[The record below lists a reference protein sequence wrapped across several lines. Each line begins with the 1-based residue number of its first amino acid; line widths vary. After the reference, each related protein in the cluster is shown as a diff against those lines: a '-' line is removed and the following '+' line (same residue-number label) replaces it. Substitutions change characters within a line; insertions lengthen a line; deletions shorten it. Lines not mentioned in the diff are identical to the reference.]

1 MGDQS
6 EPSTPRRLETYF
18 EAARSEIA
26 APSVGLMARVLSD
39 AHAVQAGLLVLP
51 DQTTTRRARLH
62 QAFRA
67 LVGWPAVT
75 GLATA
80 TVAGVWIG
88 VKHPDAVTPYTAF
101 LQQDAA
107 LYQVDLPVGA
117 GFDVDE
123 GSL

>member
-1 MGDQS
+1 M
-6 EPSTPRRLETYF
+6 EAYYN
-18 EAARSEIA
+18 AARSEVA
-26 APSVGLMARVLSD
+26 APSAELMARVLSD
-39 AHAVQAGLLVLP
+39 AQAVQAGLITPP
-51 DQTTTRRARLH
+51 DRITKRRPSLR

-67 LVGWPAVT
+67 LGGWPAVA

-88 VKHPDAVTPYTAF
+88 ATKPDAMTRYTSF

-107 LYQVDLPVGA
+107 LYQVDLSAGA

-123 GSL
+123 GTL

>member
-1 MGDQS
+1 MM
-6 EPSTPRRLETYF
+6 EAYF
-18 EAARSEIA
+18 DAARSETA
-26 APSVGLMARVLSD
+26 APSAELMARVLSD
-39 AHAVQAGLLVLP
+39 AHAVQAGLIAPP
-51 DQTTTRRARLH
+51 DKTTMRRPSLR

-67 LVGWPAVT
+67 LGGWPAVA

-88 VKHPDAVTPYTAF
+88 ATQPDAMTPYTSF

-107 LYQVDLPVGA
+107 LYQVDLPSGA

-123 GSL
+123 GTL